1 MPSAILNADT
11 VPCYLDGQPWTS
23 TSASYD
29 VKDPHKPERSLHKVN
44 SITADDV
51 PRVVESAA
59 KAFKTWKTTSVAK
72 RRAIFLKAAQI
83 FKDRLPEFAQVEA
96 EETTSTGNWAGFD
109 VTLAIES
116 IEEVAA
122 AASNAL
128 RGEIASTE
136 SHQRAYIKRVPFGVV
151 LGIAPWNAPVT
162 LSQRSVYQPIMAG
175 NTAILKT
182 SEMSPRTHAII
193 AEVMHEAG
201 LPAGVL
207 SVVHVAPKDA
217 PAVTEALIASEAI
230 RKVNF
235 TGSTRVGQIVAQ
247 LCGKYLK
254 PVVLELG
261 GKAPAIVCDDAD
273 LKHAANAIKF
283 GGLFHSGQICMA
295 TQTAIVHESIV
306 DDFLKLLTA
315 DFPRASAS
323 LDDGAALRG
332 LFTAA
337 SAERVQGAIE
347 DALSKGAKIVAGENK
362 REGNVIQPC
371 LLRDVTDDMR
381 IYREEMFAPVF
392 SVLTFRDDEQA
403 LRFANDHEY
412 GLSAAVFTQNIDRGL
427 RLADG
432 IESGA
437 VHING
442 ATVHDHGQVPHG
454 GTKASGYGR
463 FNGAEGIREFTQL
476 KSITVN
482 PPHGSYPA
490 PSS

>member
-1 MPSAILNADT
+1 
-11 VPCYLDGQPWTS
+11 
-23 TSASYD
+23 
-29 VKDPHKPERSLHKVN
+29 
-44 SITADDV
+44 
-51 PRVVESAA
+51 
-59 KAFKTWKTTSVAK
+59 
-72 RRAIFLKAAQI
+72 
-83 FKDRLPEFAQVEA
+83 
-96 EETTSTGNWAGFD
+96 
-109 VTLAIES
+109 
-116 IEEVAA
+116 
-122 AASNAL
+122 
-128 RGEIASTE
+128 
-136 SHQRAYIKRVPFGVV
+136 
-151 LGIAPWNAPVT
+151 
-162 LSQRSVYQPIMAG
+162 
-175 NTAILKT
+175 
-182 SEMSPRTHAII
+182 
-193 AEVMHEAG
+193 
-201 LPAGVL
+201 
-207 SVVHVAPKDA
+207 
-217 PAVTEALIASEAI
+217 
-230 RKVNF
+230 
-235 TGSTRVGQIVAQ
+235 
-247 LCGKYLK
+247 
-254 PVVLELG
+254 
-261 GKAPAIVCDDAD
+261 
-273 LKHAANAIKF
+273 
-283 GGLFHSGQICMA
+283 MA

-347 DALSKGAKIVAGENK
+347 DALSKGAKIAAGENK

-403 LRFANDHEY
+403 LRYANDHEY

-463 FNGAEGIREFTQL
+463 FNGAEGIRCVASSSRSSSTFPL
-476 KSITVN
+476 PFSFLS
-482 PPHGSYPA
+482 PSP
-490 PSS
+490 PSSRLSSSSSRLVPTFTTLLAPLLGLSRLTRAC